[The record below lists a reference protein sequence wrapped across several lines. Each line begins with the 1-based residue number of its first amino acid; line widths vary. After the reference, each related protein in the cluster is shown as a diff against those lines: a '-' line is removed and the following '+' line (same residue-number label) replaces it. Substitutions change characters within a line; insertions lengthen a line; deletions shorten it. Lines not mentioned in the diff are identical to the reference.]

1 MVGRSLALAT
11 LVALA
16 GLGVQGVQL
25 HATQTHTALAELGA
39 GVSAA
44 SRVEGELNP
53 EERKLAHERAF
64 LKDFT
69 VELDMVAAREKGLH
83 MGVDLDT
90 DTDFTPVSVS
100 KIRKSGLL
108 ELWNRAHPD
117 DAVLLGDTI
126 TKVNDI
132 LWHHNSKTFVE
143 RIKGQFKASK
153 KGLEGT
159 SDLLKLFIQRPRRKN
174 EGRTQAQ
181 RDGLYRTNYPK
192 DFTVDIP
199 FVSNESMGWVLNST
213 ADDWVPPVIESIS
226 STGMVA
232 LWNQEHPDAV
242 LYPGDEII
250 MSNGIQWHHNT
261 KVFKNRIETMM
272 RRTIAEANSTV
283 AMSLHI
289 QRPKSVA
296 EVLDSRSFEETFE
309 ANVSDFRG
317 STDIGWVL
325 QMNTSDPINITD
337 IPSGGFLSTWNE
349 RNPTQSLAVGDRIL
363 KADSVDWQSD
373 KGNFGNSLLNLM
385 FTGHGATLRVQ
396 RKTEFKYAKG
406 WTVEIPARVGWL
418 LGLRM
423 DASHDEFPVTIQAI
437 KPLSA
442 VSIFNEDNPDDEL
455 KPGDHIFMVNDF
467 LWRNNSREF
476 VQHLEKQFSKCKKT
490 GVMRLWVQRPV
501 GVETES
507 ESSGSSHR
515 YMDYTVELNVSSPQ
529 AMGWKLNTTSEGQV
543 VVSELSVVKA
553 SGTTTS
559 ISSWNEK
566 NPLKEIAVGDYVM
579 QVDNNPWHNNTDIFM
594 KHLSHQLADAASS
607 TGKGSVLV
615 LMRRPFATSPVVE
628 GDVSM
633 PPQGASQVEDDGD
646 VMGAGED

>member
-1 MVGRSLALAT
+1 MASRCLDLAIVLT
-11 LVALA
+11 LGGV
-16 GLGVQGVQL
+16 GVQGVQL
-25 HATQTHTALAELGA
+25 QSAHARLAKAQKEEAHAALFE
-39 GVSAA
+39 
-44 SRVEGELNP
+44 
-53 EERKLAHERAF
+53 
-64 LKDFT
+64 KDFT
-69 VELDMVAAREKGLH
+69 VELDMIAAHERNLNLG
-83 MGVDLDT
+83 MQLDT
-90 DTDFTPVSVS
+90 DTDFEPVSVA
-100 KIRKSGLL
+100 KVRKNGLM
-108 ELWNRAHPD
+108 EMWNKANPD
-117 DAVLLGDTI
+117 KAITVGDQI
-126 TKVNDI
+126 MKVNDI
-132 LWHHNSKTFVE
+132 LWHHNSQMFAE
-143 RIKGQFKASK
+143 RIKNQYKAYKDYKAGAK
-153 KGLEGT
+153 KVLT
-159 SDLLKLFIQRPRRKN
+159 LAIQRPRRQKETRFQSQREDLHRQMYSREFSVDLPFVKN
-174 EGRTQAQ
+174 QSIGWTLNA
-181 RDGLYRTNYPK
+181 
-192 DFTVDIP
+192 TVDW
-199 FVSNESMGWVLNST
+199 N
-213 ADDWVPPVIESIS
+213 PVTVASVS
-226 STGMVA
+226 STGLVA
-232 LWNQEHPDAV
+232 LWNQENPENRI
-242 LYPGDEII
+242 YPGDEIV